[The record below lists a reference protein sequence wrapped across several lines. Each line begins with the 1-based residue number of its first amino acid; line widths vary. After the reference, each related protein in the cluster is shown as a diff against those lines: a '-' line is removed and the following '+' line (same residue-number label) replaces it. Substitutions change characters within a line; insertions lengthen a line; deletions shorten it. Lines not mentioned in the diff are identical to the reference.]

1 MSAMGTLPASLGPVT
16 ELVGRE
22 LEAAMLR
29 ERLRDPLVRLVTV
42 TGRAGVGK
50 SRLALEV
57 MREIGGE
64 FGRVQVL
71 DAAAPDTYRALAALT
86 EPDDPAAPAAQ
97 AERAAPA
104 GQASQAGHAA
114 PAGPCSPAAW
124 AGEPGRFLLLL
135 DGCDH
140 EARAGA
146 AAALEALS
154 GDPRVVVLATAV
166 EPLGVYGELLLPLA
180 PLPVPGPVRGPAGAA
195 AAADP
200 QELLEVA
207 SVALFVRRARAAD
220 PSFALTLENAAAVAE
235 VCTLLD
241 GLPLAVELAA
251 LRLRLLPPHLLPV
264 RLRDRTTV
272 LSGGPAGAP
281 ERHRSLAALAEWSC
295 RGLDAPAR
303 ALLDRLAVY
312 EPGFGLAAAGLSAEP
327 AVDTLMDR
335 GLLVVVGEEQG
346 ELRLA
351 VSEPVRSHARD
362 ALARAGG
369 EDAARDAHA
378 ERYRTLVGSA
388 QAGLGGTGQ
397 DHLLRELA
405 AEGANVAA
413 ALRRLRE
420 RGEVEAAAALVL
432 GCRLPW
438 LAQGRLRE
446 GLEWCD
452 ECDGADGAA
461 LPEAVRARLA
471 DMSGVFALALGDP
484 QEAVRRHR
492 RALAL
497 GKGVG
502 DRRQNALVSAHLGA
516 ALLEAGDPPGARAV
530 LVTALSALESMGVTG
545 GAAGAAASLAG
556 VLRAEGDRRR
566 ARELLE
572 RAVEALRRIRDGRA
586 LAGALR
592 TEAALALDGDE
603 PALADRALRESLRLY
618 GAVGERTE
626 LPGLLEEFALLLMRT
641 APAQRPRT
649 VRLLAAA
656 DALRGETGAAVADE
670 WRSAA
675 ERART
680 DLSARLDWTD
690 FAVAWAEGVRMT
702 APQAVAEALS
712 APAPARRAATGPAPE
727 DQSLTPRQVQ
737 VALLVSEGMTNRQ
750 IAARL
755 DISEWT
761 VVNHVRQVMRRLG
774 CSSRVQVAGAVGRWS

>member
-57 MREIGGE
+57 VREIGGE
-64 FGRVQVL
+64 FGRVEVL
-71 DAAAPDTYRALAALT
+71 DAGAPDTPSALT
-86 EPDDPAAPAAQ
+86 AVTAVTAVT
-97 AERAAPA
+97 
-104 GQASQAGHAA
+104 GL
-114 PAGPCSPAAW
+114 AGPCSPSARG
-124 AGEPGRFLLLL
+124 GEPGRFLLLL

-146 AAALEALS
+146 AAALEALA

-180 PLPVPGPVRGPAGAA
+180 PLPVPGPVRGPAGG

-200 QELLEVA
+200 QELAEVA
-207 SVALFVRRARAAD
+207 SVELFVRRARAAD
-220 PSFALTLENAAAVAE
+220 PAFALTLENAGAVAE
-235 VCTLLD
+235 ICTLLD

-251 LRLRLLPPHLLPV
+251 RRLRLLPPHLLPV

-272 LSGGPAGAP
+272 LSGGPANAP

-303 ALLDRLAVY
+303 ALLGRLAVY
-312 EPGFGLAAAGLSAEP
+312 EPGFGLSAAGLSAEP

-351 VSEPVRSHARD
+351 VSEPVRSHAREV
-362 ALARAGG
+362 LAQAGE

-405 AEGANVAA
+405 AEGANVTA

-420 RGEVEAAAALVL
+420 RGDGEAAAALVL

-452 ECDGADGAA
+452 ESDGAGGAV

-516 ALLEAGDPPGARAV
+516 ALLAAGDPPGARAV

-566 ARELLE
+566 AQELLD
-572 RAVEALRRIRDGRA
+572 RALEALRRTRDGRG

-603 PALADRALRESLRLY
+603 PARADRALRESLRLY
-618 GAVGERTE
+618 GEVGERSE
-626 LPGLLEEFALLLMRT
+626 LPGLLEEFSLLLMRT

-656 DALRGETGAAVADE
+656 DTLRAETGAAVADE

-680 DLSARLDWTD
+680 DLGARLDWTD

-702 APQAVAEALS
+702 APQAVAEALA
-712 APAPARRAATGPAPE
+712 APAPARRPTTGPAPE

-774 CSSRVQVAGAVGRWS
+774 CSSRVQVAGAVGRWT

>member
-1 MSAMGTLPASLGPVT
+1 MSTMGTLPASLGPVT

-22 LEAAMLR
+22 SEAALLR

-50 SRLALEV
+50 SRLAREV
-57 MREIGGE
+57 VREVGAG
-64 FGRVQVL
+64 FGRVAVL
-71 DAAAPDTYRALAALT
+71 DAGAPGTAPALSALASGAGQQQAAP
-86 EPDDPAAPAAQ
+86 
-97 AERAAPA
+97 
-104 GQASQAGHAA
+104 
-114 PAGPCSPAAW
+114 
-124 AGEPGRFLLLL
+124 GRLLVLL

-140 EARAGA
+140 GARPGA
-146 AAALEALS
+146 ADALEALA
-154 GDPRVVVLATAV
+154 GEPRVVVLATAV

-180 PLPVPGPVRGPAGAA
+180 PLPVPGPGRGAA
-195 AAADP
+195 VGASAGPDP
-200 QELLEVA
+200 HELLEVP
-207 SVALFVRRARAAD
+207 SVALFVRRARDVD
-220 PSFALTLENAAAVAE
+220 PAFALTLENAGAVAE
-235 VCTLLD
+235 ICTLLD

-251 LRLRLLPPHLLPV
+251 RRLRLLPAHMLRV

-272 LSGGPAGAP
+272 LSGGPANAP

-295 RGLDAPAR
+295 RGLDAAAR
-303 ALLDRLAVY
+303 VLLERLAVY

-351 VSEPVRSHARD
+351 VSEPVRSFARD
-362 ALARAGG
+362 AAAEAGRA
-369 EDAARDAHA
+369 DAARDAHA
-378 ERYRTLVGSA
+378 ERYRTLVASA
-388 QAGLGGTGQ
+388 RGGLRGTGQ
-397 DHLLRELA
+397 EHLLRELA

-413 ALRRLRE
+413 ALRWLHE
-420 RGEVEAAAALVL
+420 RGDAEAAATLLL

-438 LAQGRLRE
+438 LVQGRLRE
-446 GLEWCD
+446 GLQWCD
-452 ECDGADGAA
+452 GFDGEGGPG
-461 LPEAVRARLA
+461 LPDAVRARLA
-471 DMSGVFALALGDP
+471 DLSGVFALALGDP

-492 RALAL
+492 HALAL
-497 GKGVG
+497 GRGVG

-530 LVTALSALESMGVTG
+530 LVSALSALEAMGVTG

-566 ARELLE
+566 AGELLD
-572 RAVEALRRIRDGRA
+572 RAVESLRRSRDARG

-592 TEAALALDGDE
+592 REAALALDGDD
-603 PALADRALRESLRLY
+603 PARADGALREALRLY
-618 GAVGERTE
+618 GSVGERTE
-626 LPGLLEEFALLLMRT
+626 LPAVLEEFALLLMRT

-656 DALRGETGAAVADE
+656 DALRAGTGAAVPDE

-690 FAVAWAEGVRMT
+690 FAVAWAEGVRMP
-702 APQAVAEALS
+702 AAAAVAEALS
-712 APAPARRAATGPAPE
+712 APVPARRPSAGPAPE

-755 DISEWT
+755 GISEWT

-774 CSSRVQVAGAVGRWS
+774 CSSRVQVAGAVGRWA

>member
-1 MSAMGTLPASLGPVT
+1 MSTMGTLPAALGPVT

-57 MREIGGE
+57 VREIGGE
-64 FGRVQVL
+64 FGRVEVR
-71 DAAAPDTYRALAALT
+71 DAGAPDTPSALAGL
-86 EPDDPAAPAAQ
+86 AAPPALADLP
-97 AERAAPA
+97 ARPAHVER
-104 GQASQAGHAA
+104 QQE
-114 PAGPCSPAAW
+114 C
-124 AGEPGRFLLLL
+124 GRVLLLL

-140 EARAGA
+140 EARPGA
-146 AAALEALS
+146 AGALEALT

-166 EPLGVYGELLLPLA
+166 EPLGVYGELLLPLN
-180 PLPVPGPVRGPAGAA
+180 PLAVPGPVRGPAGGAA

-200 QELLEVA
+200 HELQEVA

-220 PSFALTLENAAAVAE
+220 PAFALTPENAGAVAE
-235 VCTLLD
+235 ICTLLD

-251 LRLRLLPPHLLPV
+251 RRLRLLPPHLLPV

-272 LSGGPAGAP
+272 LSGGPANAP

-303 ALLDRLAVY
+303 ALLGRLSVY
-312 EPGFGLAAAGLSAEP
+312 EPGFGLSAAGLSAEP

-335 GLLVVVGEEQG
+335 GLLVVVGEERG

-351 VSEPVRSHARD
+351 VSEPVRSAARD
-362 ALARAGG
+362 ALAEAGG

-388 QAGLGGTGQ
+388 QAGLRGTAQ

-405 AEGANVAA
+405 AEAANVTA

-420 RGEVEAAAALVL
+420 RGDAEAAAAAVL

-438 LAQGRLRE
+438 LVQGRLRE

-452 ECDGADGAA
+452 ELGGEGGPA
-461 LPEAVRARLA
+461 LPDAVRARLA
-471 DMSGVFALALGDP
+471 DQSGVFALALGDP

-492 RALAL
+492 HALAL

-530 LVTALSALESMGVTG
+530 LVTAHSALEAMGVTG

-566 ARELLE
+566 AQELLD
-572 RAVEALRRIRDGRA
+572 RAVEALRRSRDGRG

-592 TEAALALDGDE
+592 KEAALALDGDE
-603 PALADRALRESLRLY
+603 PARADRALREALRLY
-618 GAVGERTE
+618 GSVGERTG
-626 LPGLLEEFALLLMRT
+626 LPGLLEEFSLLLMRT

-656 DALRGETGAAVADE
+656 DTLRAATGAAVPDE

-680 DLSARLDWTD
+680 DLGARLDWTD
-690 FAVAWAEGVRMT
+690 FALAWAEGVRMT
-702 APQAVAEALS
+702 ASEAVAEALS
-712 APAPARRAATGPAPE
+712 APAPTRRPSAGPAPE

-774 CSSRVQVAGAVGRWS
+774 CSSRVQVAGAVGRWA

>member
-1 MSAMGTLPASLGPVT
+1 MSTMGTLPAALGPVT

-50 SRLALEV
+50 TRLALEV
-57 MREIGGE
+57 VREIGAE
-64 FGRVQVL
+64 FRRVEVL
-71 DAAAPDTYRALAALT
+71 DAGAPGTLSALSAPPALSAL
-86 EPDDPAAPAAQ
+86 PALSAP
-97 AERAAPA
+97 PA
-104 GQASQAGHAA
+104 RDGQQ
-114 PAGPCSPAAW
+114 
-124 AGEPGRFLLLL
+124 EPGRVLLLL

-140 EARAGA
+140 EARPGA
-146 AAALEALS
+146 AGALEALA

-166 EPLGVYGELLLPLA
+166 EPLGVYGELLLPLN
-180 PLPVPGPVRGPAGAA
+180 PLPVPGPVGGPAGGDA

-200 QELLEVA
+200 HELQQVA
-207 SVALFVRRARAAD
+207 SVELFVRRARAAD
-220 PSFALTLENAAAVAE
+220 PAFALTPENAGAVAE
-235 VCTLLD
+235 ICTLLD

-251 LRLRLLPPHLLPV
+251 RRMRLLPAHLLPV

-272 LSGGPAGAP
+272 LSGGPANAP
-281 ERHRSLAALAEWSC
+281 ERHRSLAALARWSC

-303 ALLDRLAVY
+303 ALLGRLSVY
-312 EPGFGLAAAGLSAEP
+312 EPGFGLSAARLSAEP

-335 GLLVVVGEEQG
+335 GLLVVVGEERG

-351 VSEPVRSHARD
+351 VSEPVRSAARD
-362 ALARAGG
+362 ALAEADG

-388 QAGLGGTGQ
+388 RAGLRGTGQ
-397 DHLLRELA
+397 DRLLRELA
-405 AEGANVAA
+405 AEGANVTA

-420 RGEVEAAAALVL
+420 RGDAGAAATMAL

-438 LAQGRLRE
+438 LVQGRLRE

-452 ECDGADGAA
+452 ELDGEGGPA
-461 LPEAVRARLA
+461 LPDAVRARLA

-492 RALAL
+492 HALAL

-530 LVTALSALESMGVTG
+530 LVTALSALEAMGVTG
-545 GAAGAAASLAG
+545 GAAGAAVSLAG

-566 ARELLE
+566 AQELLD
-572 RAVEALRRIRDGRA
+572 RAVEVLRRSRDGRG
-586 LAGALR
+586 LAHALR
-592 TEAALALDGDE
+592 KEAALALDGDE
-603 PALADRALRESLRLY
+603 PARADRALREGLQLF

-626 LPGLLEEFALLLMRT
+626 LPGLLEEFSLLLMRT

-656 DALRGETGAAVADE
+656 DTLRAATGAAVPDE

-680 DLSARLDWTD
+680 DLGARMDWTD
-690 FAVAWAEGVRMT
+690 FALAWAEGVRMT
-702 APQAVAEALS
+702 ASEAVAEALS
-712 APAPARRAATGPAPE
+712 APAPARRPSSGPAPE

-774 CSSRVQVAGAVGRWS
+774 CSSRVQVAGAVGRWA

>member
-1 MSAMGTLPASLGPVT
+1 MSTMGTLPAALGPVT

-22 LEAAMLR
+22 FEAAMLR

-57 MREIGGE
+57 VREIGGE
-64 FGRVQVL
+64 FGRVEVR
-71 DAAAPDTYRALAALT
+71 DAGAPDTPSALADLAAL
-86 EPDDPAAPAAQ
+86 PAHV
-97 AERAAPA
+97 E
-104 GQASQAGHAA
+104 
-114 PAGPCSPAAW
+114 
-124 AGEPGRFLLLL
+124 GRQESGRVLLLL

-140 EARAGA
+140 EARPGA
-146 AAALEALS
+146 AGALEALA

-166 EPLGVYGELLLPLA
+166 EPLGVYGELLLPLN
-180 PLPVPGPVRGPAGAA
+180 PLPVPGPVRGPAGGGA

-200 QELLEVA
+200 HELQEVA

-220 PSFALTLENAAAVAE
+220 PAFALTPENAGAVAE
-235 VCTLLD
+235 ICALLD

-251 LRLRLLPPHLLPV
+251 RRLRLLPPHLLPV

-272 LSGGPAGAP
+272 LSGGPANAP

-303 ALLDRLAVY
+303 ALLERLSVY
-312 EPGFGLAAAGLSAEP
+312 EPGFGLSAAGLSAEP

-335 GLLVVVGEEQG
+335 GLLVVVGEERG

-351 VSEPVRSHARD
+351 VSEPVRSAARD
-362 ALARAGG
+362 ALAEAGG

-388 QAGLGGTGQ
+388 QAGLRGTGQ
-397 DHLLRELA
+397 EHLLRELA
-405 AEGANVAA
+405 AEGANVTA

-420 RGEVEAAAALVL
+420 RGDAEAAAAVVL

-438 LAQGRLRE
+438 LVQGRLRE

-452 ECDGADGAA
+452 ELAGEGGPA
-461 LPEAVRARLA
+461 LPDAARARLA
-471 DMSGVFALALGDP
+471 DLSGVFALALGDP

-492 RALAL
+492 HALAL

-530 LVTALSALESMGVTG
+530 LVTAHNALEAMGVTG

-566 ARELLE
+566 AQELLD
-572 RAVEALRRIRDGRA
+572 RAVEALRRSRDGRG

-592 TEAALALDGDE
+592 REAALALDGDE
-603 PALADRALRESLRLY
+603 PARADRALREALRLY
-618 GAVGERTE
+618 GSVGERTE
-626 LPGLLEEFALLLMRT
+626 LPPLLEEFSLLLMRT

-656 DALRGETGAAVADE
+656 DTLRAATGAAVQDE

-680 DLSARLDWTD
+680 DLGARLDWTD
-690 FAVAWAEGVRMT
+690 FALAWAEGVRMT
-702 APQAVAEALS
+702 ASEAVAEALS
-712 APAPARRAATGPAPE
+712 APAPTRRASAGPAPE

-774 CSSRVQVAGAVGRWS
+774 CSSRVQVAGAVGRWA

>member
-57 MREIGGE
+57 VREIGGE
-64 FGRVQVL
+64 FGRVVVL
-71 DAAAPDTYRALAALT
+71 DAGAPDTPSALAAL
-86 EPDDPAAPAAQ
+86 
-97 AERAAPA
+97 
-104 GQASQAGHAA
+104 
-114 PAGPCSPAAW
+114 AGPGGPVEAAGSGSPSARGGEAA
-124 AGEPGRFLLLL
+124 RLLVLL

-154 GDPRVVVLATAV
+154 GDPRAVVLATAV

-180 PLPVPGPVRGPAGAA
+180 PLAVPGAVRWTAGGPAG
-195 AAADP
+195 ADP
-200 QELLEVA
+200 QELGDVA
-207 SVALFVRRARAAD
+207 SVALFVRRARAVD
-220 PSFALTLENAAAVAE
+220 PAFALTLENAAAVAE
-235 VCTLLD
+235 ICTLLD

-251 LRLRLLPPHLLPV
+251 RRLRLMPPHLLPV
-264 RLRDRTTV
+264 RLRERTTV
-272 LSGGPAGAP
+272 LSGGPANAP

-295 RGLDAPAR
+295 RGLDGPAR
-303 ALLDRLAVY
+303 ALLARLAVY
-312 EPGFGLAAAGLSAEP
+312 EPGFGLSAAGLSAEP

-351 VSEPVRSHARD
+351 VSEPVRSHARE

-369 EDAARDAHA
+369 EDAVRDAHA

-405 AEGANVAA
+405 AEGANVIA

-420 RGEVEAAAALVL
+420 RGDGEAAAALVL

-452 ECDGADGAA
+452 TSDGTGGPGGADGGGGAGGA
-461 LPEAVRARLA
+461 VLPDAVRARLC
-471 DMSGVFALALGDP
+471 DMSGAFALALGDP

-545 GAAGAAASLAG
+545 GAAGAAVSLAC

-566 ARELLE
+566 AQELLD
-572 RAVEALRRIRDGRA
+572 RAVEALRRTRDGRG

-603 PALADRALRESLRLY
+603 PARADRALREGLRLY
-618 GAVGERTE
+618 GEIGERTE
-626 LPGLLEEFALLLMRT
+626 LPGLLEEFSLLLMRT

-656 DALRGETGAAVADE
+656 DTLRAGTGAAVADE

-712 APAPARRAATGPAPE
+712 APPPARRPTTGPAPE
-727 DQSLTPRQVQ
+727 DRSLTPRQVQ

-774 CSSRVQVAGAVGRWS
+774 CSSRVQVAGAVGRWT